1 FVGGTPLP
9 DFLESH
15 GVGKARGEIVD
26 LEGRAL
32 GEHFGVH
39 RFTVGQRR
47 GLGKGFRL
55 PLYVAALD
63 ARRQRV
69 VVGSRE
75 EAARRAF
82 AVEQAGWV
90 ADAPRGELRCE
101 VQLRHRGKPLSCTV
115 SGAEVLLD
123 EPALGVA
130 PGQSAVFYRGEE
142 VLGGGTIAQA
152 W

>member
-1 FVGGTPLP
+1 VGGTPLA

-32 GEHFGVH
+32 GEHDGVH

-47 GLGKGFRL
+47 GLGRGFRL

-63 ARRQRV
+63 AERQRV
-69 VVGSRE
+69 VVGTRE
-75 EAARRAF
+75 EAARRRF
-82 AVEQAGWV
+82 AVEGTSWV
-90 ADAPRGELRCE
+90 AGAPQGELRCE
-101 VQLRHRGKPLSCTV
+101 VQLRHRGKPLSC
-115 SGAEVLLD
+115 SIAGAQVALD

-152 W
+152 